1 MARQAIAVIALAPG
15 EIGYYDDYSRIYLS
29 NESPKAV
36 IYAGTNLFQIRKSI
50 ASGRLRLVQGSLSGE
65 ADAENTKTV
74 EIKPIITPEPV
85 KEEVK
90 IEPEPIVEAPKEEE
104 KAEIETTYD
113 VPKQNVTEEPI
124 EQAVETK
131 TVEPVEE
138 TETVPKAKRRAKKVK
153 AEEAEENV

>member
-74 EIKPIITPEPV
+74 EVKPVITPKPV
-85 KEEVK
+85 EEEVK
-90 IEPEPIVEAPKEEE
+90 VEPEPIVEAPKEEE

-113 VPKQNVTEEPI
+113 VPKQNVTEKVV
-124 EQAVETK
+124 EQAEVVET
-131 TVEPVEE
+131 VAAVEE
-138 TETVPKAKRRAKKVK
+138 TEIVPKAKRRAKKVK

>member
-15 EIGYYDDYSRIYLS
+15 EIGYYDDYSRIYLN
-29 NESPKAV
+29 NENPKAV

-65 ADAENTKTV
+65 ADAKNTKTV
-74 EIKPIITPEPV
+74 EVKPVITPEPV

-90 IEPEPIVEAPKEEE
+90 TEPVVETP
-104 KAEIETTYD
+104 AE
-113 VPKQNVTEEPI
+113 VPTEEAV
-124 EQAVETK
+124 EQAEAVET
-131 TVEPVEE
+131 VEAVEE
-138 TETVPKAKRRAKKVK
+138 TESVPKAKRRAKKVK

>member
-36 IYAGTNLFQIRKSI
+36 IYAGTNLYQIRKSI

-74 EIKPIITPEPV
+74 EIKPVISPEPV

-90 IEPEPIVEAPKEEE
+90 VETESIVETPKEEKVE
-104 KAEIETTYD
+104 VEI
-113 VPKQNVTEEPI
+113 VTETPAEAPVEEVV
-124 EQAVETK
+124 EQAEVVETVD
-131 TVEPVEE
+131 TVEE
-138 TETVPKAKRRAKKVK
+138 TEPAPKSKRRTKKVK

>member
-65 ADAENTKTV
+65 ADAKNTKTV
-74 EIKPIITPEPV
+74 EVKPVITPEPV

-90 IEPEPIVEAPKEEE
+90 IEPEPIVEAPKEE
-104 KAEIETTYD
+104 KAEIETTYY

-124 EQAVETK
+124 EQAIETEM
-131 TVEPVEE
+131 VEPVEE

>member
-29 NESPKAV
+29 NENPKAV

-65 ADAENTKTV
+65 ADAKNTKTV
-74 EIKPIITPEPV
+74 EVKPVITPEPV

-90 IEPEPIVEAPKEEE
+90 AEPIVEVPKEEKKVE
-104 KAEIETTYD
+104 PIAETPAEI
-113 VPKQNVTEEPI
+113 PAEE
-124 EQAVETK
+124 AVEQTEVAE
-131 TVEPVEE
+131 TVETVEE
-138 TETVPKAKRRAKKVK
+138 TEPAPKAKRRTKKIK